1 MAYNGSNRNKSNHK
15 NERRY
20 KNERDKK
27 CRTIVVLKIEIVG
40 FV

>member
-1 MAYNGSNRNKSNHK
+1 MAYNGSNQNKSNHK
-15 NERRY
+15 NERY

>member
-1 MAYNGSNRNKSNHK
+1 MAYNGSNQNKSNHK
-15 NERRY
+15 NKRY